1 MKFLCRTSVPRQKS
15 ENAKDSHVGTG
26 QAVCPSRF
34 PSAFVCVVGQKVVGV
49 RPSSFPKHRHGL
61 LFRSAAP
68 LSSRKSLAGG
78 RDQVIAGGCCDNV
91 KPRINVK
98 PTPNLVKTKTHTT
111 KLNHFVTYHKN
122 IPTLTA
128 SCTGVLIRR
137 LAKKIAVKLR
147 SLVPKPVT
155 CTGTVGRKKETS
167 SAFLLCRSLGTLIC
181 YVA

>member
-15 ENAKDSHVGTG
+15 ENAKDSHVDTG

-111 KLNHFVTYHKN
+111 KLNHFVTYHKK

-128 SCTGVLIRR
+128 SCTGVPSLPFPGHSRLLCSMILFLSVDSLVNLECRLRR
-137 LAKKIAVKLR
+137 LDMILTVFQLFCKL
-147 SLVPKPVT
+147 
-155 CTGTVGRKKETS
+155 
-167 SAFLLCRSLGTLIC
+167 
-181 YVA
+181 

>member
-26 QAVCPSRF
+26 QVVCPSRF

-78 RDQVIAGGCCDNV
+78 RDQVKAGGCCDNV
-91 KPRINVK
+91 KP
-98 PTPNLVKTKTHTT
+98 TSNLGNLYRQKVSLEGSISLKG
-111 KLNHFVTYHKN
+111 LNHVCPFK
-122 IPTLTA
+122 ICRGGGRP
-128 SCTGVLIRR
+128 RR
-137 LAKKIAVKLR
+137 RAEQSRKLS
-147 SLVPKPVT
+147 SLVH
-155 CTGTVGRKKETS
+155 
-167 SAFLLCRSLGTLIC
+167 
-181 YVA
+181 